1 MDNNGFAH
9 LLDAWLAGQC
19 GATSAATLPQAL
31 AQTQLK
37 LLNEVLEYAR
47 ARSSFYARHL
57 ASLQLPLTSL
67 DQLATVPSIGAD
79 EVRNWGGLCCISQGE
94 VERMLTAR
102 TSGTT
107 GPPKRLAFSRADLER
122 TAAFFRIGMRQ
133 LLSPGQRLAVL
144 LPGGD
149 KPFGVADLLARALT
163 PPGQA
168 FGLKLG
174 GAECRALPD
183 HLAKQLM
190 DASLPVSGPVSGSGT
205 DPAAYLAECAAW
217 LRDYAPHVLVT
228 EPTQLRKLL
237 TVFAK
242 TAPPD
247 LRAVLSSGDIL
258 DQDLQMRIRETW
270 RCQLVN
276 HYGLSECGFGGAV
289 ECLRN
294 DGKHLRAL
302 DLYPE
307 IVDPETGL
315 PLPPETPG
323 EIVITTL
330 RAEAMPLIRYRTGD
344 VGSLLTRPCACG
356 SPLPRLGEILGR
368 LDRSGTGNSKELR
381 IVRPQKAG
389 NSVRPGL

>member
-1 MDNNGFAH
+1 MGTSHGFAH

-19 GATSAATLPQAL
+19 GARGPAELPQAL
-31 AQTQLK
+31 RRAQLDA
-37 LLNEVLEYAR
+37 LNATLTHAR
-47 ARSSFYARHL
+47 GNATFYARHL
-57 ASLQLPLTSL
+57 ARVPLPLASL
-67 DQLATVPSIGAD
+67 EQLAGVPFIGAE
-79 EVRNWGGLCCISQGE
+79 EVRNWGGLCCVSQSD

-163 PPGQA
+163 PAGEA
-168 FGLKLG
+168 DGTSLG
-174 GAECRALPD
+174 GAACRALPD
-183 HLAKQLM
+183 TLAKQLM
-190 DASLPVSGPVSGSGT
+190 DASLPVSGPEAGR
-205 DPAAYLAECAAW
+205 YLEDCAAW
-217 LRDYAPHVLVT
+217 LRNYAPHVLVT

-237 TVFAK
+237 SVFDK
-242 TAPPD
+242 GAPPD
-247 LRAVLSSGDIL
+247 VRGVLSSGDML
-258 DQDLQMRIRETW
+258 DDGLQAQLRGTW
-270 RCQLVN
+270 GCQLVN

-289 ECLRN
+289 ECLHN
-294 DGKHLRAL
+294 DGKHIRAL
-302 DLYPE
+302 DLYVE
-307 IVDPETGL
+307 IVDPVTGA

-330 RAEAMPLIRYRTGD
+330 RSEAMPLVRYRTGD

-368 LDRSGTGNSKELR
+368 LDRSGPVPR

-389 NSVRPGL
+389 NSGSRPQ